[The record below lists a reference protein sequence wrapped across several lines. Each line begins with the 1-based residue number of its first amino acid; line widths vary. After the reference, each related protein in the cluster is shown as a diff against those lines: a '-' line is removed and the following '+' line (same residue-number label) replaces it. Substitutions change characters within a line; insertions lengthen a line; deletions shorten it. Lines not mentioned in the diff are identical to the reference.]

1 MLRRDSKTQG
11 GVLRMKNSRQ
21 TAVSPLSN
29 TTTTRRTHAN
39 TMADTYFLS
48 IPTGKIAPIRRRGSL
63 AISQHSAHKQTL
75 LRRATIIFAI
85 LVMSM
90 GQVWGVNCS
99 LGQAYLKCNFNG
111 SAYKFADTGNDSDY
125 EYVYNT
131 DSHSAHNLGVLSS
144 GSFTLT
150 YLSWHCWND
159 WKDADE
165 YTENYFWYYVN
176 SGSTTTRQQ
185 NWNGRGD
192 FYPKQENISVTIA
205 YATDA
210 SGLYTFHHGWYTKY
224 YECCGS
230 SSYTQKDLNN
240 GSSFDFTY
248 TILPPAVSDFTVTP
262 TGVLSGTGTSADPY
276 LIAYDGTLSLTL
288 SGASQAHSD
297 ANSSVQYSVDGSSY
311 GTESGNTTKTI
322 SNITATTNQSV
333 TVYAKYYNSNDDLS
347 GEVLTKT
354 VYYKTADWVI
364 AGTMD
369 GEATW
374 PLDTHIFTHWGTNA
388 SGKDTGFV
396 EMDLA
401 ANTTYEF
408 KVVQRSGNTWYGN
421 DGTMNYADNNGQA
434 WDFCTSAGNCGITT
448 AGAGT
453 YRFTWN
459 STDKQLTVTY
469 PTSYTVT
476 FGSGTGIDGEV
487 TASGSISGSIASG
500 TYAAA
505 GENITFSQTPLDGY
519 TFEGWF
525 TTNGGNTAVT
535 GMSSSD
541 NVLENISANATV
553 YAKYSPITYTITL
566 NPNGGTGGTASV
578 SIGYNET
585 APNQGYDGNWYF
597 AITNPTRAGY
607 TFSGWNTAADGTGL
621 DLIDTGGILQGNK
634 DGYTTTGTGD
644 AIVWIHTSD
653 VTLYAKWT
661 PTTYSVT
668 LDRQSGTGGS
678 ASATA
683 TYGSAMPAITVPT
696 RTGYAFGGYFT
707 AANGG
712 GTQYYTASGASAK
725 AWDKAAAT
733 TLYAKWSPNSY
744 RISYDANGGTGT
756 MGFSQFY
763 YDTPA
768 TLRTNAFTKTN
779 AVFAGWSTEP
789 DGEVVFADGEEI
801 LNLYDAYH
809 NLTLYAV
816 WVENAYKVV
825 FDANGGVGAMRPQ
838 TCPIGTCTTL
848 APAAFSR
855 RGATFAGWARTPDGP
870 VAFADGAA
878 VCDLATTV
886 GETVTLYAV
895 WNLPAVAS
903 LEIAGPDAIDLYDA
917 DSAQFTATCRLA
929 DGTVV
934 DVAPRWSVEE
944 TAVTNAVVSSD
955 GLVTFPNPEK
965 YTVAARLTVSAGCNG
980 VRASK
985 EVDVWGWSA
994 TVAAWTMPQQT
1005 LWPGETIRAL
1015 PQSVIWWRHGVTE
1028 EPTSDFTGVSFSF
1041 YAYIRGSEW
1050 HYLRGGETDSPDG
1063 VSIAIPADFESGDG
1077 YGYMSVS
1084 TRATRC
1090 DRTVERSQ
1098 LAYFAYLA
1106 AAPAETVAVTFDAN
1120 GGEPAAQTST
1130 YAVGVPYG
1138 YLPQPY
1144 RKGYSLQGW
1153 YTAETGGTRVTGE
1166 TNCLAS
1172 VTRLFAQWSP
1182 KYYRISYDA
1191 NGGLG
1196 YMDGKYF
1203 YYDQPDTLRANA
1215 FTKVGHAFVGWAAE
1229 PDGEVVFDDV
1239 PVFKY

>member
-1 MLRRDSKTQG
+1 
-11 GVLRMKNSRQ
+11 
-21 TAVSPLSN
+21 
-29 TTTTRRTHAN
+29 
-39 TMADTYFLS
+39 MADTYFLS

-661 PTTYSVT
+661 DDGTISFTGNTTGWGTASNWSKNRLPTLADAVSISTPVVVDIPNAQAGSIALTGSATLTVQANKGLLVTGTITKNGAAPTAADLLLESSEAGNATLIFNNSNSAVATVQMYSIAQATAAGKIKSWQYMGVPFTGANAEQTYSGGYMYGWKSDGSGWETVTKSTTLNAFTGYSISYPADNHTYVMEGTLAPTTT
-668 LDRQSGTGGS
+668 RD
-678 ASATA
+678 
-683 TYGSAMPAITVPT
+683 ITVPAGKDMVVGNSWT
-696 RTGYAFGGYFT
+696 APIQIKQLRDEDFTNLLKNIYLYNTGMDSTGAGT
-707 AANGG
+707 AASSRYEA
-712 GTQYYTASGASAK
+712 GTYLTIPIHSSPYTGDSVISSLQGFFVTNNTAS
-725 AWDKAAAT
+725 
-733 TLYAKWSPNSY
+733 
-744 RISYDANGGTGT
+744 
-756 MGFSQFY
+756 
-763 YDTPA
+763 
-768 TLRTNAFTKTN
+768 
-779 AVFAGWSTEP
+779 AGS
-789 DGEVVFADGEEI
+789 
-801 LNLYDAYH
+801 LNLSYADHVRPDAG
-809 NLTLYAV
+809 NSV
-816 WVENAYKVV
+816 
-825 FDANGGVGAMRPQ
+825 
-838 TCPIGTCTTL
+838 
-848 APAAFSR
+848 
-855 RGATFAGWARTPDGP
+855 
-870 VAFADGAA
+870 
-878 VCDLATTV
+878 
-886 GETVTLYAV
+886 
-895 WNLPAVAS
+895 
-903 LEIAGPDAIDLYDA
+903 IAGPMHAPRRMPETEEESPTVLKIIASGNRYDDRLVLLERGDFTTGYDA
-917 DSAQFTATCRLA
+917 GWDGEKWPGGELSPAIYVLREDNTKDAVAAIPSLHGMEIAFIAGEDNLYSLRMEFHSDDEEPLYLLDTYTSIYTRVENGATYSFQTYDRDAHTRFILTRSRAPQVVTGYNGEWTNGGYPKAVRYIDNGRLYIRYK
-929 DGTVV
+929 GTLYNMQG
-934 DVAPRWSVEE
+934 ARVEE
-944 TAVTNAVVSSD
+944 
-955 GLVTFPNPEK
+955 K
-965 YTVAARLTVSAGCNG
+965 
-980 VRASK
+980 
-985 EVDVWGWSA
+985 
-994 TVAAWTMPQQT
+994 
-1005 LWPGETIRAL
+1005 
-1015 PQSVIWWRHGVTE
+1015 
-1028 EPTSDFTGVSFSF
+1028 
-1041 YAYIRGSEW
+1041 
-1050 HYLRGGETDSPDG
+1050 
-1063 VSIAIPADFESGDG
+1063 
-1077 YGYMSVS
+1077 
-1084 TRATRC
+1084 
-1090 DRTVERSQ
+1090 
-1098 LAYFAYLA
+1098 
-1106 AAPAETVAVTFDAN
+1106 
-1120 GGEPAAQTST
+1120 
-1130 YAVGVPYG
+1130 
-1138 YLPQPY
+1138 
-1144 RKGYSLQGW
+1144 
-1153 YTAETGGTRVTGE
+1153 
-1166 TNCLAS
+1166 
-1172 VTRLFAQWSP
+1172 
-1182 KYYRISYDA
+1182 
-1191 NGGLG
+1191 
-1196 YMDGKYF
+1196 
-1203 YYDQPDTLRANA
+1203 
-1215 FTKVGHAFVGWAAE
+1215 TK
-1229 PDGEVVFDDV
+1229 
-1239 PVFKY
+1239 